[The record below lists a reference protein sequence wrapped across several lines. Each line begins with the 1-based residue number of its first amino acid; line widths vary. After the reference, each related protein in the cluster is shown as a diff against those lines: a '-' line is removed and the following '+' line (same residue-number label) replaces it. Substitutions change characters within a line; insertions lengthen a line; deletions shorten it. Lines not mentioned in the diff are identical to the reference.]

1 MGHTTLMPAFAGVQP
16 AAKGRALRVS
26 QHAASTGPA
35 SWYENIEVMV
45 TIPNIG
51 QRTRI
56 EVTKEKKV
64 DEVKKEARVLLG
76 LTQDFLKD
84 EDFHMYFA
92 RDESIELDPKAK
104 LGDYPD
110 LYKPWSPDGFEIHMR
125 YEPRKGGFWGRH
137 RAAERFRASHA
148 YRLRIDADCIVV
160 TSVWEPFKAL

>member
-1 MGHTTLMPAFAGVQP
+1 MLCTMVIAAMALWLVHTTLMPAFAGVQP
-16 AAKGRALRVS
+16 ATKGRALSVIQRG
-26 QHAASTGPA
+26 AS
-35 SWYENIEVMV
+35 SWYDDIEVMV

-125 YEPRKGGFWGRH
+125 YEPRQAGPRTVFGCCACGLAHMGARSHISMGGS
-137 RAAERFRASHA
+137 AA
-148 YRLRIDADCIVV
+148 L
-160 TSVWEPFKAL
+160 

>member
-1 MGHTTLMPAFAGVQP
+1 MPAFAGVQP
-16 AAKGRALRVS
+16 AAKGRALRVAR
-26 QHAASTGPA
+26 QAS
-35 SWYENIEVMV
+35 SWYDDIEVMV

-76 LTQDFLKD
+76 LTQEFLKD

-110 LYKPWSPDGFEIHMR
+110 LYKPWSPDGFEIHLR
-125 YEPRKGGFWGRH
+125 YEPRKGAFSR
-137 RAAERFRASHA
+137 
-148 YRLRIDADCIVV
+148 
-160 TSVWEPFKAL
+160 

>member
-1 MGHTTLMPAFAGVQP
+1 MLCTMVMAAMALWLLPSDTPLTPAFAGAQP
-16 AAKGRALRVS
+16 AAKGRALRVIRRG
-26 QHAASTGPA
+26 TGS
-35 SWYENIEVMV
+35 SWYDDIEVMV

-76 LTQDFLKD
+76 LTQEFLKD

-125 YEPRKGGFWGRH
+125 YEPRKGAFSR
-137 RAAERFRASHA
+137 
-148 YRLRIDADCIVV
+148 
-160 TSVWEPFKAL
+160 

>member
-1 MGHTTLMPAFAGVQP
+1 MG
-16 AAKGRALRVS
+16 KS
-26 QHAASTGPA
+26 
-35 SWYENIEVMV
+35 SWYDDIEAMV

-104 LGDYPD
+104 LGEYPD

-125 YEPRKGGFWGRH
+125 YEPRKERFEADRV
-137 RAAERFRASHA
+137 AERFRASHA
-148 YRLRIDADCIVV
+148 YRLRIDANCIVV
-160 TSVWEPFKAL
+160 TSV